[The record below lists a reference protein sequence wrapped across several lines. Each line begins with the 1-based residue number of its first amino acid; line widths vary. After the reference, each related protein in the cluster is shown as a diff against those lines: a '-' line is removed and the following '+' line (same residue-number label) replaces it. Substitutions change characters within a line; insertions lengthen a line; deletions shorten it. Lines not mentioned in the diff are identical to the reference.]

1 MSTFFPKIGV
11 FNPVQASKD
20 YGIHIPK
27 FNFSFPYICD
37 KGPKVHNLLTQ
48 EAEFDSSEK
57 ETLCAVEK
65 ETKETH
71 MEDIEDRIQKVASRW
86 KISIKYATELVINV
100 DSAQS
105 S

>member
-11 FNPVQASKD
+11 FNPVRGPKD
-20 YGIHIPK
+20 YGVHIPK
-27 FNFSFPYICD
+27 FKISFSNILD
-37 KGPKVHNLLTQ
+37 KGVKVHNLPAQ
-48 EAEFDSSEK
+48 EAQCDSIEN

-65 ETKETH
+65 ETH
-71 MEDIEDRIQKVASRW
+71 REDIEARIQKVASKW
-86 KISIKYATELVINV
+86 EISIKDATELIRTV